1 MNGFAAFRDEAVV
14 DFTDT
19 DFFVLVGAT
28 GSGKSTVVDAL
39 TFALY
44 GTVPRWNHRSMVMY
58 GLAPTA
64 NQGKVALVFDV
75 GDARYLVARELR
87 RTKAGVHVRNA
98 RLERLTDPTALG
110 AIDDATESVA
120 SDSGVT
126 PAVEKLLG
134 LPYEHFCQCVVLP
147 QGEFADFLRA
157 KPAERR
163 TILLR
168 LLGAGL
174 YTDIGQR
181 ANTRAGLAGQRAEL
195 LAEQLVG
202 LADATEDAETH
213 AAQRESALT
222 ALVETVRQ
230 AVPRLR
236 SATKALESARDD
248 LDRFVTERNLLAG
261 ITVPDDVA
269 ELDAAQTAADAAL
282 RVAAAAEAAARQA
295 DRDARERLAAA
306 PDRRPLD
313 QALRDHAELAR
324 VGAALPDAQVTAE
337 QAAERLTGTI
347 TRAGAASTA
356 LEQARSARDV
366 ARATVSDLGAQLEH
380 LTAEI
385 GLLDAVV
392 IPDGLVELA
401 GRTSAAD
408 SAVAATA
415 DALAA
420 AQDRETVA
428 QDALAAAP
436 ARGPV
441 EESLRLVAEL
451 AEAEQHVVPLERE
464 HGAAAAALRSA
475 GEAVTDAEQA
485 RDEARAAREHA
496 SLTHRAAALRSEL
509 VAGQACPV
517 CDQTVATLPAAV
529 DAPELAGADEA
540 VRALDRTVTTARDAQ
555 AKASNAETALA
566 TRLATARQHVA
577 ALTERLAGRPQDP
590 AALGRTLTEIDA
602 LGAAS
607 RSASV
612 EVRTRRA
619 EHHRAVAAAH
629 TLEAAAADTR
639 TALRGARDRLVVMG
653 APSPDE
659 ADLLGAWTGLAE
671 WAGRQA
677 GTRRTRQ
684 RAQQVALAAAEVAH
698 AKTRDGYAEADE
710 AAGTAQ
716 RAVNAATAAAER
728 AKVAV
733 DTLQT
738 RMGELTATLAQAP
751 SAEAATRQLRRVDE
765 MTTAVRDSD
774 AALAAAAADRSTA
787 AAALDTLTARVGQA
801 WRDLRTVRDSV
812 IGLGAPDLPEGSA
825 LAGWTTLAAWA
836 SAAARARAT
845 ALPDAQDA
853 VTAATRRRDEAAKHL
868 TDEFAG
874 LDVAVD
880 GDLADTAP
888 AAAAAELAQA
898 RGDRRRIAERRARA
912 TAVEADLAKAQE
924 EQQVARMLGNLL
936 RSNQFPEWLEAAAL
950 DTLVIDASKRLS
962 ELSGGQF
969 ELTHRDGEF
978 MVVDHA
984 DADSIRSVRTLSG
997 GETFQA
1003 SLALALALSTQLS
1016 SMAAEG
1022 AARLDSIFLDEG
1034 FGTLDDATLE
1044 VVAATLENLAQGDRM
1059 VGVVTHVG
1067 ALADRIPVRFLVRRD
1082 SRTSSIERESL

>member
-1 MNGFAAFRDEAVV
+1 M
-14 DFTDT
+14 
-19 DFFVLVGAT
+19 
-28 GSGKSTVVDAL
+28 
-39 TFALY
+39 
-44 GTVPRWNHRSMVMY
+44 
-58 GLAPTA
+58 
-64 NQGKVALVFDV
+64 
-75 GDARYLVARELR
+75 
-87 RTKAGVHVRNA
+87 
-98 RLERLTDPTALG
+98 
-110 AIDDATESVA
+110 
-120 SDSGVT
+120 
-126 PAVEKLLG
+126 
-134 LPYEHFCQCVVLP
+134 
-147 QGEFADFLRA
+147 
-157 KPAERR
+157 
-163 TILLR
+163 
-168 LLGAGL
+168 
-174 YTDIGQR
+174 
-181 ANTRAGLAGQRAEL
+181 
-195 LAEQLVG
+195 
-202 LADATEDAETH
+202 ADATEDAETH
-213 AAQRESALT
+213 AAQRESALA

-230 AVPRLR
+230 GVPRLR
-236 SATKALESARDD
+236 SATRALESARDD
-248 LDRFVTERNLLAG
+248 LDRIVTERDLLAG
-261 ITVPDDVA
+261 ITVPDEVA
-269 ELDAAQTAADAAL
+269 ELDDAHTAADAAL
-282 RVAAAAEAAARQA
+282 TVAAAAEAAARQA
-295 DRDARERLAAA
+295 DRDARDRLAAA
-306 PDRRPLD
+306 PDRGPLD

-324 VGAALPDAQVTAE
+324 VGAALPDARATAN
-337 QAAERLTGTI
+337 QAVERLTGTI
-347 TRAGAASTA
+347 TKAGAASAA

-401 GRTSAAD
+401 GRTSAAA

-428 QDALAAAP
+428 QDALLAAP

-451 AEAEQHVVPLERE
+451 AEAEQNVVPLERE
-464 HGAAAAALRSA
+464 HGDAAAALRSA

-496 SLTHRAAALRSEL
+496 WITHRAAALRSEL

-517 CDQTVATLPAAV
+517 CDQMVATLPAAV
-529 DAPELAGADEA
+529 DAPELAGADKA
-540 VRALDRTVTTARDAQ
+540 VRALDRTVTTARAAQ
-555 AKASNAETALA
+555 AKASNAETAMA

-619 EHHRAVAAAH
+619 EHHGAVAAAH
-629 TLEAAAADTR
+629 TLEAEAADTM
-639 TALRGARDRLVVMG
+639 TALRGARDPLVVMG

-659 ADLLGAWTGLAE
+659 ADLLGAWTGLAD

-684 RAQQVALAAAEVAH
+684 RAQQVALAAAEQAS
-698 AKTRDGYAEADE
+698 AQARDRFAAADE
-710 AAGTAQ
+710 RAGAAQ
-716 RAVNAATAAAER
+716 RAVNEATEAAAATR
-728 AKVAV
+728 AAV
-733 DTLQT
+733 DNLQA
-738 RMGELTATLAQAP
+738 RADELTAALARAP
-751 SAEAATRQLRRVDE
+751 SVGQATEQLRRVDE

-774 AALAAAAADRSTA
+774 AALAAAADGRSTA

-801 WRDLRTVRDSV
+801 WRNLRTVRDSV

-845 ALPDAQDA
+845 TLPDAQDA
-853 VTAATRRRDEAAKHL
+853 VTGATRHRDEAAKHL
-868 TDEFAG
+868 TDEFAA

-898 RGDRRRIAERRARA
+898 RGDRRRIAERRAQA

-936 RSNQFPEWLEAAAL
+936 RSNQFPEWLESAAL